1 MRNYQGTCQWRYRM
15 ACGYYA
21 PQSLNQRFIKET
33 TTMRLYININV
44 YRERVMRNISR
55 HFMLRLGRYFYVE
68 FDHKPSGEDIDEPVE
83 TRMD

>member
-1 MRNYQGTCQWRYRM
+1 M
-15 ACGYYA
+15 
-21 PQSLNQRFIKET
+21 
-33 TTMRLYININV
+33 INV

-55 HFMLRLGRYFYVE
+55 HFILRLGRYFYVE